1 MFADTKTQALNMSAR
16 NIKDYP
22 KYPFEQ
28 CLHLAD
34 IVYQLGDGVHS
45 EKVAIALGRKPS
57 GSFRL
62 LIGSAVKHKL
72 VIYSNWVIYLS
83 PNFKA
88 FLAADGVRREELLQE
103 CFLVPHLYREVSER
117 CGFQASIE
125 TLVPVML
132 EQGVDAEQAGV
143 IARNFRDGAAY
154 VGLNASMA
162 SGHGV
167 DKGQINPTTESTSA
181 AENDNRID
189 FDKESD
195 AKPATSD
202 SLEDLSSLKGSSV
215 EFSSTTPQNYTPQ
228 ESKEMTDTAEKGAVE
243 NQPTTLVE
251 KNSSE
256 VETLNIQMHLPNR
269 RMAQLIVPTEIYS
282 KDLVIIRKYIEALE
296 ELIPNK

>member
-1 MFADTKTQALNMSAR
+1 MSAR

-34 IVYQLGDGVHS
+34 LVYQLGDGVHS
-45 EKVAIALGRKPS
+45 EKVAIALRRKPS

-88 FLAADGVRREELLQE
+88 FLAADGVKREEVLQE
-103 CFLVPHLYREVSER
+103 CFLAPHLYREVSER

-132 EQGVDAEQAGV
+132 EQGVDAEQAGI

-154 VGLNASMA
+154 VGLSASMA
-162 SGHGV
+162 SSHGT
-167 DKGQINPTTESTSA
+167 DKGQVNSTTEPSPA
-181 AENDNRID
+181 PDNDNRID

-195 AKPATSD
+195 DKPAISD
-202 SLEDLSSLKGSSV
+202 SLEDTTSSNPRSAEV
-215 EFSSTTPQNYTPQ
+215 SSTTSQNHISQ
-228 ESKEMTDTAEKGAVE
+228 ESKEMTDTAEQSTVE
-243 NQPTTLVE
+243 NQPTTLVG
-251 KNSSE
+251 KNSPE

-269 RMAQLIVPTEIYS
+269 RLAQLIVPTEIYS

-296 ELIPNK
+296 ELISNK